1 VLGWVEQ
8 EQPKLAVGAYSGT
21 TAIDL
26 AEYPYTCF
34 TLRREDAMTGLV
46 DTDLAVSKEHLPH
59 RLDKGIASRAAI
71 GLIVLATDQTMEHEF
86 RRLLDLPGVAFYE
99 SRILNDAA
107 ITPAT
112 LKAME
117 ARLAE
122 AADVI
127 LPGLPLDVVAF
138 GCTSASM
145 VIGEEQVFARVR
157 AARPGVACTTPIT
170 GAFAAFEA
178 LGARRIALL
187 TPYRDDIN
195 RFMREYIEA
204 RGFTVPVMGS
214 FNEED
219 DRRAAR
225 IDQASIRDAAI
236 ELGRADS
243 VDAVFVSCTSLRLL
257 DAVGDIE
264 AALGKPVTSSNHAL
278 AWHCLRLAG
287 IDDARPG
294 FGALFDRPA
303 ASAG

>member
-1 VLGWVEQ
+1 VTG
-8 EQPKLAVGAYSGT
+8 
-21 TAIDL
+21 L
-26 AEYPYTCF
+26 AEGD
-34 TLRREDAMTGLV
+34 LVVNRR
-46 DTDLAVSKEHLPH
+46 HLPH
-59 RLDKGIASRAAI
+59 RLDDGIAARAAI

-112 LKAME
+112 LAAME
-117 ARLAE
+117 ARLTE
-122 AADVI
+122 ATDII
-127 LPGLPLDVVAF
+127 LPGLPLDVIAF

-145 VIGEEQVFARVR
+145 VIGEAQVFARIR

-170 GAFAAFEA
+170 AAFAAFET

-195 RFMREYIEA
+195 DFMREYIEA
-204 RGFTVPVMGS
+204 RGVAVPVMGS

-236 ELGRADS
+236 DLGRAEA

-257 DAVGDIE
+257 DAVGEIE
-264 AALGKPVTSSNHAL
+264 AALGKPVTSSNHAM

-287 IDDARPG
+287 IDDARPA
-294 FGALFDRPA
+294 FGALFTRGLAAPA
-303 ASAG
+303 G

>member
-1 VLGWVEQ
+1 
-8 EQPKLAVGAYSGT
+8 
-21 TAIDL
+21 
-26 AEYPYTCF
+26 
-34 TLRREDAMTGLV
+34 M
-46 DTDLAVSKEHLPH
+46 LPH
-59 RLDKGIASRAAI
+59 RLDDGIASRAAI

-99 SRILNDAA
+99 SRILNEAA

-112 LKAME
+112 LAAME
-117 ARLAE
+117 ARLTQATE
-122 AADVI
+122 VI
-127 LPGLPLDVVAF
+127 LPGLPLDVIAF

-145 VIGEEQVFARVR
+145 VIGEEQVFARIR

-170 GAFAAFEA
+170 AAFAAFEA

-204 RGFTVPVMGS
+204 RGFAVPVMGS

-236 ELGRADS
+236 ELGRARRGRCRVRVVHQPAPARCRRRDRGR
-243 VDAVFVSCTSLRLL
+243 ARQARHLEQSCHGL
-257 DAVGDIE
+257 
-264 AALGKPVTSSNHAL
+264 ALPA
-278 AWHCLRLAG
+278 
-287 IDDARPG
+287 PG
-294 FGALFDRPA
+294 RHRRPA
-303 ASAG
+303 PRFRHAV